1 MRFAGI
7 IGLFTLCCVGGIY
20 MGQMGKKKIV
30 FFLEFKRVLTLLK
43 GEIRYGMTPIG
54 EACNHV
60 AEKTEGVLKEF
71 LNEIGR
77 NTKEKTKE
85 NFTLIW
91 QDAAETYLPKAYF
104 ESGEWKQVLTM
115 GSGIGYLDV
124 PMQLK
129 TFDLLLEQLDRSLDN
144 ARLKQEKDGK
154 LYQTLGVGIGLMLA
168 IVLI

>member
-1 MRFAGI
+1 MRFVGI
-7 IGLFTLCCVGGIY
+7 IGLFVICCAGGIY
-20 MGQMGKKKIV
+20 LGQIGKRKIV

-60 AEKTEGVLKEF
+60 AEKTEGVLKTF

-91 QDAAETYLPKAYF
+91 QEAVETHLPQSYF
-104 ESGEWKQVLTM
+104 EAGEWKQILTM

-129 TFDLLLEQLDRSLDN
+129 TFDLLLEQIDHSLDN

>member
-1 MRFAGI
+1 MRFVGI
-7 IGLFTLCCVGGIY
+7 IGLFVVCCVGGIY
-20 MGQMGKKKIV
+20 LGQIGKRKIL

-91 QDAAETYLPKAYF
+91 QDAAEAYLPKSYF